1 MLTNTRIRLLAAVW
15 MLVQAA
21 LIADVTLRLVHASS

>member
-1 MLTNTRIRLLAAVW
+1 MLTNTRIRLLAATW

-21 LIADVTLRLVHASS
+21 LIIDVAIRLVHASS